1 MLRRFYFDFEDGQET
16 IRDDEGVEA
25 EDLEQALAD
34 ARSVIREMAGEV
46 AANDPGEAWALVVR
60 DETGSSVARL
70 PIEKS
75 QHRFSSS
82 DRGRALKLIQ
92 RPH

>member
-1 MLRRFYFDFEDGQET
+1 MSRRFYFDFEDGQET

-25 EDLEQALAD
+25 DTLEQALSD

-60 DETGSSVARL
+60 DETGSPVARL
-70 PIEKS
+70 PIDKS
-75 QHRFSSS
+75 QNRVSNSG
-82 DRGRALKLIQ
+82 RGGALRLIQ